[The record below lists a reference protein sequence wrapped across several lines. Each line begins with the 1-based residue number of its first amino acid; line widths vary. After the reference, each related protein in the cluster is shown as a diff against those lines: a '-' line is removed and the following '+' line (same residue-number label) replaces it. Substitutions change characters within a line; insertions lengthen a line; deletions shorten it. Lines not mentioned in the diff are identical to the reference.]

1 MTGPKLRSGGCL
13 RRGAARRPRPPQ
25 LARPVPASQ
34 QGMRGGRA
42 LTRARRAQTALGVA
56 GMPYTTHPVPR
67 PVLRQAGH
75 MGSFLQASSLAAVM
89 VTGDQPYVSTA
100 GAAIG
105 VLGPGGVSV
114 PAGPLVGLASHAV
127 RLGSSRREDI
137 LRVAAEGGG
146 C

>member
-1 MTGPKLRSGGCL
+1 MTDSEPRGGSRPC
-13 RRGAARRPRPPQ
+13 RGAARRPGPSP
-25 LARPVPASQ
+25 LARPVPAPQ
-34 QGMRGGRA
+34 QGMRGWRA

-127 RLGSSRREDI
+127 RLGQAGGKI
-137 LRVAAEGGG
+137 VVAEGVG

>member
-1 MTGPKLRSGGCL
+1 
-13 RRGAARRPRPPQ
+13 
-25 LARPVPASQ
+25 
-34 QGMRGGRA
+34 MRGWRA

-75 MGSFLQASSLAAVM
+75 MGSFLQASPLAAVM

-100 GAAIG
+100 GASIG

-127 RLGSSRREDI
+127 RLGQ
-137 LRVAAEGGG
+137 AGGKIFYEWRQRG
-146 C
+146 VDVE